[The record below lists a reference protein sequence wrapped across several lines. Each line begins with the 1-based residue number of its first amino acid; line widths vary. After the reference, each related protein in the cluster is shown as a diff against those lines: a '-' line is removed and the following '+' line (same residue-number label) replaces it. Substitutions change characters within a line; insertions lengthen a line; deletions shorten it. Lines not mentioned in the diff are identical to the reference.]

1 MTDDLP
7 IVDAHQHFWDPVG
20 GRYPWL
26 STAPLPVFRYGDYAA
41 LCRPYLPEDFRRDA
55 AGHRVVA
62 TVHMEAEWDVADEVA
77 ETRWLAG
84 LRKEHGLPT
93 VAVGH
98 ARFEAPDVAEV
109 LAGHAAFDFVRG
121 IRQKPAAA
129 ASPAEARRGAPGSMD
144 DARWRQGY
152 ALLERHGLHFDVQ
165 TPWWHL
171 DAAADLAG
179 DFPRIPI
186 VINHTA
192 LPADRSAAAL
202 AGWRRALEVAAARPN
217 VALKIS
223 GLGRADQSWL
233 PGGRPLP
240 RLSRAL
246 RRLQGVRGRPAAGR
260 AARALPRQR
269 RADLPDG
276 RETAVSGRLT
286 AGAGPGT
293 MPGHMNAV
301 TQTTVRT
308 TRGDSPLATLSLT

>member
-1 MTDDLP
+1 VTDDLP

-41 LCRPYLPEDFRRDA
+41 LRRPYLPEDFRRDA

-192 LPADRSAAAL
+192 LLADRSAAAL

-223 GLGRADQSWL
+223 GLGLADQSWPAEGNRQVVRDAIAIFGAPRCMFASNFPVDGL
-233 PGGRPLP
+233 CLGYRELFDAFKAFVADRPP
-240 RLSRAL
+240 AEQRAL
-246 RRLQGVRGRPAAGR
+246 FHDNAVRIYRMAGR
-260 AARALPRQR
+260 RP
-269 RADLPDG
+269 
-276 RETAVSGRLT
+276 
-286 AGAGPGT
+286 
-293 MPGHMNAV
+293 
-301 TQTTVRT
+301 
-308 TRGDSPLATLSLT
+308 

>member
-26 STAPLPVFRYGDYAA
+26 STAPLPVFRYGDDAA
-41 LCRPYLPEDFRRDA
+41 LRRPYLPEDFRRDA

-223 GLGRADQSWL
+223 GLGLADQSWPAEGNRQVVRDAIAIFGAPRCMFASNFPVDGL
-233 PGGRPLP
+233 CLGYRELFDAFKAFVADRPP
-240 RLSRAL
+240 AEQRAL
-246 RRLQGVRGRPAAGR
+246 LHDNAVRIYRMAGR
-260 AARALPRQR
+260 RP
-269 RADLPDG
+269 
-276 RETAVSGRLT
+276 
-286 AGAGPGT
+286 
-293 MPGHMNAV
+293 
-301 TQTTVRT
+301 
-308 TRGDSPLATLSLT
+308 

>member
-41 LCRPYLPEDFRRDA
+41 LRRPYLPEDFRRDA

-93 VAVGH
+93 VVVGH

-109 LAGHAAFDFVRG
+109 LAGHAAFDFMRG

-223 GLGRADQSWL
+223 GLGLADQSWPAEGNRQVVRDAIAIFGAPRCMFASNFPVDGL
-233 PGGRPLP
+233 CLGYRELFDAFKAFVADRPP
-240 RLSRAL
+240 AEQRAL
-246 RRLQGVRGRPAAGR
+246 FHDNAVRIYRMAGR
-260 AARALPRQR
+260 RP
-269 RADLPDG
+269 
-276 RETAVSGRLT
+276 
-286 AGAGPGT
+286 
-293 MPGHMNAV
+293 
-301 TQTTVRT
+301 
-308 TRGDSPLATLSLT
+308 

>member
-7 IVDAHQHFWDPVG
+7 IVDAHQHFWDAG
-20 GRYPWL
+20 AGRYPWL
-26 STAPLPVFRYGDYAA
+26 STDPLPVFRYGDYAA
-41 LCRPYLPEDFRRDA
+41 LPRRYLPDDFRRDA

-62 TVHMEAEWDVADEVA
+62 TVHMEAEREIADEVG

-98 ARFEAPDVAEV
+98 ARFEAPDVGEV

-129 ASPAEARRGAPGSMD
+129 ARPADARRGAPGSMD
-144 DARWRQGY
+144 DPAWRRGY
-152 ALLERHGLHFDVQ
+152 ALLERHRLHFDVQ

-171 DAAADLAG
+171 DAAADLAR

-192 LPADRSAAAL
+192 LPADRNALALAAWRRVLETAAAQ
-202 AGWRRALEVAAARPN
+202 PN

-223 GLGRADQSWL
+223 GLGQADKSWPHERNRHVVRDAIAIFGVARCMFASNFPVDGLCIGYRALFEAFKAFVADRPADQQ
-233 PGGRPLP
+233 
-240 RLSRAL
+240 RAL
-246 RRLQGVRGRPAAGR
+246 FH
-260 AARALPRQR
+260 
-269 RADLPDG
+269 D
-276 RETAVSGRLT
+276 
-286 AGAGPGT
+286 
-293 MPGHMNAV
+293 NAV
-301 TQTTVRT
+301 RT
-308 TRGDSPLATLSLT
+308 YRMTGI